1 MGGPA
6 TAPDRASRQTLERFR
21 GRAASRA
28 AGGLLLLGGV
38 VTLMAIVTAEALYPG
53 AYATGA
59 NEISELGGQGGQ
71 DGPISSAT
79 IFNGAMLVSG
89 LITVGAAAL
98 LLRVRAD
105 RLLATLLIL
114 LGAGLVGVGLL
125 PGGSGWPHLLSAL
138 LVFASGG
145 LAALASA
152 RATRGP
158 FRYVALLLGGISLVV
173 LVIYVPLR
181 GDGPLSGLGIG
192 GLERWVAYPVLL
204 WSVGLGGY
212 LSAGGPLSRRRG

>member
-1 MGGPA
+1 
-6 TAPDRASRQTLERFR
+6 
-21 GRAASRA
+21 
-28 AGGLLLLGGV
+28 
-38 VTLMAIVTAEALYPG
+38 MAIVTAEALYPG
-53 AYATGA
+53 SYATGA
-59 NEISELGGQGGQ
+59 NEISELGGRGGQ

-79 IFNGAMLVSG
+79 IFNGAMIVSG

-98 LLRVRAD
+98 LLVSSD
-105 RLLATLLIL
+105 RLLAILLVL

-158 FRYVALLLGGISLVV
+158 FRYLALLLGSISIAV
-173 LVIYVPLR
+173 LAVYLALR
-181 GDGPLSGLGIG
+181 GDAPLPGLGVG

-212 LSAGGPLSRRRG
+212 LSAVGPLSRRRG